1 MINTLPKSLIEA
13 AKKILTHNQSH
24 IGSLH
29 CVSNF
34 HDGKIPIA
42 FSLHDFLRTYSDH
55 PEYFPLNES
64 ESSFHQ
70 WANETEIE
78 PSKLPVDTYVK
89 GDTELSM
96 GDRRQMVSKNF
107 DPMTHKEL
115 FLLHAKNLNEPERKV
130 VHDYL
135 HMGLRQSPQ
144 LSSGSTHINYHLL
157 NASMANMN
165 PNPHIKH
172 GNGEVFDLHTMD
184 RSIEKSKLPHVLT
197 TYSGIGFDP
206 SNISDSKQRLILP
219 AFTSSSTRRFVAGKY
234 AIQHG
239 GEEHHILQIHNKVG
253 DSGIY
258 TGNNNRLS
266 SFSDDEYILPRAE
279 MFKMHDKNVYHH
291 GSHKF
296 HVWGV
301 ERIPKTNYFE

>member
-1 MINTLPKSLIEA
+1 MIRNLPQSLIDTAE
-13 AKKILTHNQSH
+13 KILNHNQSH
-24 IGSLH
+24 IGSVH
-29 CVSNF
+29 GVGDF

-42 FSLHDFLRTYSDH
+42 FSLHDFLRSYNDH
-55 PEYFPLNES
+55 NDYFSLNES

-89 GDTELSM
+89 DDSELSM
-96 GDRRQMVSKNF
+96 KDRVQMVSKNF
-107 DPMTHKEL
+107 DPMTHKKL

-135 HMGLRQSPQ
+135 HMGLRQSPI
-144 LSSGSTHINYHLL
+144 LASGSAHINRHLL
-157 NASMANMN
+157 NASMANMQ

-184 RSIEKSKLPHVLT
+184 TAVGKSKLPHELI

-219 AFTSSSTRRFVAGKY
+219 AFTSSSTRRFIAGKY

-239 GEEHHILQIHNKVG
+239 GNEHHILQIHNKVG

-258 TGNNNRLS
+258 TGNRNILS

-279 MFKMHDKNVYHH
+279 MLKIHNKNEYQH
-291 GSHKF
+291 GNHKF

-301 ERIPKTNYFE
+301 ERIPKTTYFE